1 MMMYMEMIMM
11 DNMIMKVKIKMI
23 WMILMKCYN
32 YIKMMIM
39 IMMKFNVIKQLNNNN
54 KKFILMSI
62 YFIMQL
68 NKIDLQKNNIINI
81 Y

>member
-39 IMMKFNVIKQLNNNN
+39 IMMKFNVIKQLNNRN

-62 YFIMQL
+62 YFIM
-68 NKIDLQKNNIINI
+68 
-81 Y
+81 